1 MAKKTTKLN
10 SFAVHPQFKSTYH
23 CKECEKLM
31 NHDSS
36 APAPDSSS
44 AAQPAGTASS
54 TSAPAASDTPDRPS
68 PIAGGY

>member
-1 MAKKTTKLN
+1 
-10 SFAVHPQFKSTYH
+10 
-23 CKECEKLM
+23 M

-54 TSAPAASDTPDRPS
+54 SSAPAGGDTPDRPS
-68 PIAGGY
+68 PITGAY